1 MNTSSTFT
9 TAILRGVYVA
19 VVVGLIAGLSAY
31 KVDHQTTSDIITGL
45 LAGLG
50 ALGIRGGVEGVVDA
64 NRKARSAR
72 ATCRRTDAPPQ
83 FEKRGVLNLE
93 NARPGKLQQFSD
105 FRERVAP
112 WFVVKGKT
120 QAQDMALAIVQHRE
134 RLLRD

>member
-64 NRKARSAR
+64 NRQAKGAVS
-72 ATCRRTDAPPQ
+72 P
-83 FEKRGVLNLE
+83 
-93 NARPGKLQQFSD
+93 SD
-105 FRERVAP
+105 VS
-112 WFVVKGKT
+112 KN
-120 QAQDMALAIVQHRE
+120 
-134 RLLRD
+134 